1 MHAEKL
7 YAREPGDPVAARRQ
21 CAGREEKAMSHKSS
35 MHGGGESYSS
45 IVPARQPNKSGQPP
59 AEVAEGRLLT
69 EENTQES
76 NPFRTPSRES
86 GKSGLERVREAAKTG
101 ASTPTIQSRN
111 RVR

>member
-1 MHAEKL
+1 
-7 YAREPGDPVAARRQ
+7 
-21 CAGREEKAMSHKSS
+21 MSHKSS

-45 IVPARQPNKSGQPP
+45 IIPARQPNKSGQPP

-69 EENTQES
+69 EENTQEP

-86 GKSGLERVREAAKTG
+86 GNSGLERVREAS
-101 ASTPTIQSRN
+101 ASTPNIQSRN